1 MQPGAIGAMSGATVE
16 ATREAGPGP
25 DDFVARVAGS
35 AGGDDPLLHLLLHE
49 KDTER
54 ALALWLGH
62 WQRSHAPEDGDDLLR
77 MLERDIA
84 RIDERLAEQIDALL
98 HHPEFQALEASWRGL
113 HDLVGRV
120 EPGANVRVRVL
131 SAAWK
136 ELVRDLDRT
145 IEFDQSTLFRRVYSD
160 EFDMPGGEPFG
171 VLIGDYEI
179 RPRPGRGHPTDDIEP
194 LKLISNVAAA
204 AFAPFIAGAH
214 PSLFG
219 LDDFAGLERVGDL
232 ERTFGGLD
240 YLKWRELRQSDDARF
255 VALTAP
261 RVLRREPHDE
271 GHCSGFPYREDVSG
285 PGLEKHL
292 WGTAV
297 YAYAAVLI
305 RAFTRHGWFDDV
317 RGTERGAEG
326 GGLVGGL
333 PTPSFRTDRPGV
345 ATKCSTDVIIDEE
358 LDRELASVG
367 FLPLCDCPDTR
378 YSAFHAAGSIQQPTT
393 AFDRPAAIA
402 NARLSAK
409 LPVVFNVSRFA
420 HFLKVIARDKIGAAL
435 EPMELESILRRWLV
449 RYISAADDLGPELR
463 ARYPLREANVQVRG
477 RADRPGSYVCVAH
490 LRPRPHLD
498 EMSASLRLTTDLT
511 TEWKAQ
517 ALA

>member
-1 MQPGAIGAMSGATVE
+1 MQPGAIGAMPGATVE
-16 ATREAGPGP
+16 ATRVAGLGP

-35 AGGDDPLLHLLLHE
+35 ADGDDPLLRLLLHE
-49 KDTER
+49 KNHER

-62 WQRSHAPEDGDDLLR
+62 WQRAHAPEDGDDLLR

-84 RIDERLAEQIDALL
+84 RIDERLGELIDALL

-120 EPGANVRVRVL
+120 EPGANVRVRVF

-136 ELVRDLDRT
+136 DLVRDLDRA

-160 EFDMPGGEPFG
+160 EFDMPGGQPFG
-171 VLIGDYEI
+171 VLIGDYEFSNV
-179 RPRPGRGHPTDDIEP
+179 PDDINM
-194 LKLISNVAAA
+194 LGNLSNVAAA
-204 AFAPFIAGAH
+204 AFAPFITGAH
-214 PSLFG
+214 PSIFG
-219 LDDFAGLERVGDL
+219 LDDFAGLERAGDL
-232 ERTFGGLD
+232 ERTFGALD
-240 YLKWRELRQSDDARF
+240 YLKWRELRESDDARF

-261 RVLRREPHDE
+261 RVLRREPHDDR
-271 GHCSGFPYREDVSG
+271 HCDGFPYREDVSG

-333 PTPSFRTDRPGV
+333 PTPSFRTDAPGL
-345 ATKCSTDVIIDEE
+345 ATRCSTDVIIDEE
-358 LDRELASVG
+358 LDRELSSVG
-367 FLPLCDCPDTR
+367 FLPLCDCPDTQF
-378 YSAFHAAGSIQQPTT
+378 SAFHGAASIQQPK
-393 AFDRPAAIA
+393 AYDRPAATA
-402 NARLSAK
+402 NARLSAQ
-409 LPVVFNVSRFA
+409 LPVIFNVSRFA
-420 HFLKVIARDKIGAAL
+420 HFLKVIARDKIGSSL
-435 EPMELESILRRWLV
+435 EPTELESILRRWLV

-463 ARYPLREANVQVRG
+463 ARYPLREASVQVRG
-477 RADRPGSYVCVAH
+477 RADRPGSYVCVVH

-498 EMSASLRLTTDLT
+498 EMSASLRLTTELT